1 MILGFDRRYVLLP
14 VVLSIA
20 LVVSYFYPPLE
31 GPLYFLAL
39 SIAVSRVVLGMH
51 SPAEVLL
58 GLIVGASALGIFA
71 VLYYRLNPAEMNLPL
86 FLSLSVAV
94 LLLLHG
100 AHLPAEQII
109 RHLASILRST
119 THACPGG

>member
-1 MILGFDRRYVLLP
+1 MIVLLSA
-14 VVLSIA
+14 VVIA
-20 LVVSYFYPPLE
+20 GV
-31 GPLYFLAL
+31 
-39 SIAVSRVVLGMH
+39 AVSRVVLGMH